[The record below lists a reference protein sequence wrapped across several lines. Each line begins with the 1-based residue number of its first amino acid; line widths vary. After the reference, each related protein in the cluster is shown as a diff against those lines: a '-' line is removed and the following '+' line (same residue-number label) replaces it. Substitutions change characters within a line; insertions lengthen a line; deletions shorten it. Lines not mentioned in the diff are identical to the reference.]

1 MQMVRNTVDIKEDFG
16 GVNIQFE
23 NGLEKELV
31 ISVLTPDSLGDWMEA
46 ETWYT
51 SQEEGSF
58 SIRGFEAKP
67 RKFAVFVRD
76 EWENLSDTLIVERVP
91 LYERSE
97 EHTSE
102 LQSLMRISYA
112 VFCLKKKIKTTH
124 NSR

>member
-1 MQMVRNTVDIKEDFG
+1 
-16 GVNIQFE
+16 
-23 NGLEKELV
+23 
-31 ISVLTPDSLGDWMEA
+31 MEA

-91 LYERSE
+91 LYEVELDKSNFEQYVLNGAAAAGFGWVMARMWDNSLDEPNGFHTISPVGFHHHFPFDLVGEFKLVRYSME
-97 EHTSE
+97 ERR
-102 LQSLMRISYA
+102 L
-112 VFCLKKKIKTTH
+112 
-124 NSR
+124 

>member
-58 SIRGFEAKP
+58 SIRGFEDKP

-76 EWENLSDTLIVERVP
+76 EWENLSDNLIVERVQ
-91 LYERSE
+91 LYEV
-97 EHTSE
+97 E
-102 LQSLMRISYA
+102 LDKSKVEQSVDRQSKRM
-112 VFCLKKKIKTTH
+112 
-124 NSR
+124 NSSHK